1 MEPDWLYFYDNKLPE
16 APLGGSRGFTRIECV
31 GRYPNLIFP
40 SPKAPAGWLY
50 GHLASMHAFL
60 SAVAEEKEFFPS
72 FEDGAYVQAVM
83 DAAYRSSENGCILT
97 EVTPCL

>member
-1 MEPDWLYFYDNKLPE
+1 
-16 APLGGSRGFTRIECV
+16 
-31 GRYPNLIFP
+31 
-40 SPKAPAGWLY
+40 
-50 GHLASMHAFL
+50 MHAFL
-60 SAVAEEKEFFPS
+60 SAVAEEQPFFPS